1 MFCNDVYR
9 MRRSHILFRI
19 VIEDLNKFVTLLLNK
34 KGTRTHFIL
43 GLEFGVITQGHS
55 HSEAIST

>member
-34 KGTRTHFIL
+34 KAHELIL
-43 GLEFGVITQGHS
+43 F
-55 HSEAIST
+55 